1 MEFHFSILYFS
12 ILRSQTMNSKLV
24 TIIFSITFSCF
35 TQEKVEVYF
44 DFDSVH
50 KNPIARIYQ
59 HNAST
64 DMFYTNVFTQI
75 NNPN

>member
-1 MEFHFSILYFS
+1 
-12 ILRSQTMNSKLV
+12 MNSKLV
-24 TIIFSITFSCF
+24 TIIFSITFYCF

-44 DFDSVH
+44 DFNSVH

-59 HNAST
+59 RNASA